1 MWWKTNLYSICYKSI
16 NSKFYSRTTLT
27 VEQLL
32 LVHKRNSFSL
42 HVLCFSFPPNQH
54 SRSYVSISIP
64 LNLYWIEL
72 SANTYTLCAM
82 CRNKFNNSRLDA
94 VREVHVPRSREL
106 IELDIFRKI
115 KLEWSGE
122 KYAWNILHKTY
133 CSKLHF

>member
-32 LVHKRNSFSL
+32 LIYRSKFIFVTSFLFLSL
-42 HVLCFSFPPNQH
+42 PPNQH

-122 KYAWNILHKTY
+122 KYA
-133 CSKLHF
+133 